1 MHPIALLPA
10 LTLVIL
16 PALTQAQ
23 DVRINE
29 VQPAN
34 QRTVAGQSGGHPDW
48 AELFNGG
55 TVPLDLAGHVLSTGL
70 HHHRIDGPLPVPPQ
84 GHVVLWFDGRTDLGP
99 AHVAMRLP
107 RAGGTL
113 LLIAPDGA
121 TVLDLFSWPS
131 LPPDVAIGRCPDGA
145 ATWGLLAQATP
156 GSANPAEGR
165 VRRVLPAPTVIEG
178 DGPVRVTADSGTVV
192 RFTTDGN
199 PVNDHSPVF
208 SPRPVMQGP
217 CALRLRAFAPDAL
230 PSAEVLHTV
239 QPPGPAW
246 ISVAADPAH
255 LWDPEA
261 GIIGDSA
268 HANYAQGDRTAPC
281 LVELGLEGARTARPL
296 GLAVAG
302 SGTRS
307 APKRSFKLL
316 ARDRFGGDEP
326 IALPGLGAWNEVMLR
341 ADATPH
347 AFLRNTFVEAV
358 VQRAGLKVDAPRS
371 VPCRLLLNGRDQ
383 GLYRILPPKNG
394 AWVRTLHGTGDI
406 DLADG
411 PGGTMLRG
419 DRDHLDR
426 SLKALAEGAP
436 LAVLDSLVDT
446 GSLID
451 LACLDAYT
459 GRADHDLNVRCW
471 RQRSTGG
478 RWRWMVFD
486 MDLWAPPAENS
497 IERLCSASSLEA
509 PYLPRLL
516 QGDALTDRF
525 VARLQAL
532 MLTVLSPVAAER
544 LVDSL
549 YDRYAAMLEQDAVR
563 WRTEMPRP
571 APEETAG
578 ELRAHVRA
586 RPANLIAMLSRQLH
600 RPTAELT
607 IEVPA
612 AAQGT
617 ISVEGL
623 AITPGRTRA
632 TLVAGIPMRF
642 TAVPAPGMVF
652 LGWGPDR
659 LLDPEL
665 TVEPGRERRLRPVF
679 GKAGSGDDGLQ
690 Q

>member
-1 MHPIALLPA
+1 MAGAQAL
-10 LTLVIL
+10 
-16 PALTQAQ
+16 
-23 DVRINE
+23 RINE

-34 QRTVAGQSGGHPDW
+34 QRTVTGQGGGHPDW
-48 AELFNGG
+48 VELYNSGSAP
-55 TVPLDLAGHVLSTGL
+55 VDLAGHVLSTGL
-70 HHHRIDGPLPVPPQ
+70 HHHRINGPLPVPPQ
-84 GHVVLWFDGRTDLGP
+84 GHQLLWFDGRSNEGP
-99 AHVAMRLP
+99 THVPMRLP

-121 TVLDLFSWPS
+121 TVLDLFTWPS
-131 LPPDVAIGRCPDGA
+131 LPADAAMGRCPDGA
-145 ATWGLLAQATP
+145 ATWGLFEQASP
-156 GSANPAEGR
+156 GSANPAEAR
-165 VRRVLPAPTVIEG
+165 ARRVLAAPTVLEREG
-178 DGPVRVTADSGTVV
+178 AVHVPADGGTVV
-192 RFTTDGN
+192 RYTIDGT
-199 PVNDHSPVF
+199 PVPGDGPAF
-208 SPRPVMQGP
+208 STLPVMDGP
-217 CALRLRAFAPDAL
+217 IALRLRASAPDAL

-239 QPPGPAW
+239 DPPASAW
-246 ISVAADPAH
+246 ISVAADPAD
-255 LWDPEA
+255 LWDPER
-261 GIIGDSA
+261 GIIGDST
-268 HANYAQGDRTAPC
+268 HANYAQGDRIAPC
-281 LVELGLEGARTARPL
+281 LVEFGLKDARTVRPL

-307 APKRSFKLL
+307 APKRSFKLN

-326 IALPGLGAWNEVMLR
+326 IALRGLGAWNEVMLR

-358 VQRAGLKVDAPRS
+358 VQRAGLRVDAPRS
-371 VPCRLLLNGRDQ
+371 LPCRLLLNGRDQ

-394 AWVRTLHGTGDI
+394 AWVRTLHGTADI

-419 DRDHLDR
+419 DRGHLDR

-436 LAVLDSLVDT
+436 WAVLDSLIDT

-471 RQRSTGG
+471 RPRTPGG

-486 MDLWAPPAENS
+486 MDLWAPPEENS
-497 IERLCSASSLEA
+497 IERMCTASTLEA

-516 QGDALTDRF
+516 QGDALTERF
-525 VARLQAL
+525 VARLEAL
-532 MLTVLSPVAAER
+532 MLTVLSPASAEM
-544 LVDSL
+544 LIDSL
-549 YDRYAAMLEQDAVR
+549 HDRYADMLRQDAER

-571 APEETAG
+571 SPEETTAG
-578 ELRAHVRA
+578 LRMHARA
-586 RPANLIAMLSRQLH
+586 RPTNLVHMLARQLH
-600 RPTAELT
+600 RPTTALT

-612 AAQGT
+612 ASQGT
-617 ISVEGL
+617 ISVEEL
-623 AITPGRTRA
+623 AMAAGRTRA

-652 LGWGPDR
+652 LGWGVDDAH
-659 LLDPEL
+659 DPVL